1 MTRHKNAVHYG
12 MKIKWNSKAHKEER
26 RKRKEMNE
34 KKRQMQQQQLENS
47 QAASVAASLQTQ
59 VANSRHRVSNR
70 GFPMEFIDAGI
81 ALFVL

>member
-26 RKRKEMNE
+26 RKRKEVNE
-34 KKRQMQQQQLENS
+34 KKRQIQQQQLENS

-59 VANSRHRVSNR
+59 AGSRHRVSNR

-81 ALFVL
+81 